1 MGFSENLGFWPQF
14 NVSDEQIEV
23 NPEID
28 HENPSKR
35 SKISIDNQQMNHN
48 NNNSSHRSS
57 PPVNP
62 TINQPNGR
70 IFFKT
75 RHCVKFRMGQCKN
88 GENCNFA
95 HGDDDLRQPPPNW
108 QELVSGRADEWG
120 NSNGNGNGNGNEGWE
135 DDDDRIIHKMKLC
148 KRYYNGEE
156 CPYGERCNFLHK
168 DPPKFRD
175 VAPPPPRFRDGP
187 RESSAISIG
196 TTGPPMVPR
205 APDSFEVNRGAGNLN
220 VNGDASRGNAR
231 PVYWK
236 TRICMKFETTG
247 YCPFGNTCHFA
258 HGQAELLLPGGRT
271 TDSEPTVMN
280 GTLHKQ
286 VPPPASDPNLV
297 KIGNG
302 FHINEISLSK
312 KPLSKW
318 NPTKKMNRIY
328 GDWLDDLPL
337 ILPNEVNC

>member
-1 MGFSENLGFWPQF
+1 MSFSDHLPPFVPYTNGVDSLGFSPQF
-14 NVSDEQIEV
+14 RVFDEQIDK
-23 NPEID
+23 NSQID
-28 HENPSKR
+28 YDPPSKR
-35 SKISIDNQQMNHN
+35 AKNSDN
-48 NNNSSHRSS
+48 HRSS

-62 TINQPNGR
+62 PVNQPNGR

-108 QELVSGRADEWG
+108 QELVSGRIDERG
-120 NSNGNGNGNGNEGWE
+120 SGNGNENWE
-135 DDDDRIIHKMKLC
+135 DDDDDDRIIHKMKLC

-175 VAPPPPRFRDGP
+175 VVPPPRFRDSS

-196 TTGPPMVPR
+196 TTGPPPRVP
-205 APDSFEVNRGAGNLN
+205 DNFEVNRGAGNLN
-220 VNGDASRGNAR
+220 VNVDALRGNSR

-236 TRICMKFETTG
+236 TRMCTRFETTG
-247 YCPFGNTCHFA
+247 FCPFGDTCHFA
-258 HGQAELLLPGGRT
+258 HGQAELLLPGGRPA
-271 TDSEPTVMN
+271 DSEPTVGN
-280 GTLHKQ
+280 STPLKQ
-286 VPPPASDPNLV
+286 VPPPTSDPTLV
-297 KIGNG
+297 KTGSG
-302 FHINEISLSK
+302 FHMTEIGLSK

-318 NPTKKMNRIY
+318 DPTKKMNRIY

-337 ILPNEVNC
+337 VLPNEVNC